1 VLVFTCFG
9 NLNPLENDGA
19 ADGRGDTWSQV
30 DLAFQAALEQPSEQ
44 RIAWVNEN
52 FAAKPELRDA
62 VLSLLAD
69 DQRSQAMFESA
80 MNERDR
86 IAREVLEGEDGLE
99 QVGNLV
105 GSMIG
110 PYRLE
115 QLLATGG
122 MGAVYR
128 AERADG
134 QFEQTVAIKILP
146 GWATDP
152 QTIARLKAERQILA
166 GLQHPNIT
174 RLLDGGETGDGFP
187 YLVTEFIDGLAITEY
202 AKQSVLRI
210 KHRLELFVNVADAVH
225 YAHKKLV
232 IHRDIKPANILVDKA
247 GRPHL
252 LDFGIAKLLES
263 STHEMTFMQTATG
276 FTPMTPE
283 YASPEQR
290 DGNEVTTASDVY
302 QLGLLLFH
310 LLTGTRANKD
320 AATRA
325 GGSTRPSTAV
335 LAAAQADSLS
345 GYIQPDRLARKL
357 KGDLDT
363 IVLKALREDPDE
375 RYASAAEMATDIR
388 RHLKGEAIEARPET
402 LWSATKRLSRHYPIA
417 AVLTVSLV
425 MVLVISATSLFL
437 YAQELEVQ
445 RDEANRQAS
454 RATHVKNVLI
464 DIFRRSD
471 PLEADTIGGKTASVW
486 DSLDA
491 AATETREQLTSEPE
505 IQAELF
511 VTLAGLYRYA
521 GEMDEARKLQL
532 EALTTYQSLG
542 PGFELEIAINL
553 AEYAGYLGQ
562 NNYAEALPLME
573 EAIRLMSALAANHPA
588 AAVSIMLDAGNLE
601 SYVGEFDNALTYFRN
616 AGEILKSNQID
627 DPSLQIEVLVGEAD
641 VLISKDKLVL
651 AETMLIQALQLGE
664 LRFGPD
670 HRRLTDTLSA
680 LAALNRR
687 LGNFD
692 KTIVYNQRVVELME
706 LDSATTYDSLLS
718 SKNNL
723 ALAYGA
729 AGKFT
734 EEQRILNDVID
745 TRRELGGPEGSV
757 DLAISI
763 KNLASSLHLSGD
775 FEPALQAADESRELI
790 EIHFPPASPFQALAH
805 FTSTLIYLDTGRPLL
820 AETEALTTLSILEPA
835 LGEQHFQVQVTRC
848 VLAEAYRI
856 QGKLIESRN
865 LAEPAMQ
872 GILAADTK
880 TQRYI
885 DRCRDTL
892 AELGKE
898 WLLTG
903 KTATIR

>member
-1 VLVFTCFG
+1 VFTCSG
-9 NLNPLENDGA
+9 NLNPLGSDGPT
-19 ADGRGDTWSQV
+19 DSRGGTWSQV

-44 RIAWVNEN
+44 RIAWVNEK
-52 FAAKPELRDA
+52 FAAQPELRDA

-69 DQRSQAMFESA
+69 EQRSQAMFESA
-80 MNERDR
+80 INERDR
-86 IAREVLEGEDGLE
+86 IAREVLEGDDGLE

-166 GLQHPNIT
+166 GLQHPGIT
-174 RLLDGGETGDGFP
+174 KLLDGGETPDGFP
-187 YLVTEFIDGLAITEY
+187 YLVTEFIDGPSITEY
-202 AKQSVLRI
+202 VKQSMPLI
-210 KHRLELFVNVADAVH
+210 KHRLELFAKVADAIH
-225 YAHKKLV
+225 YAHRKLV

-252 LDFGIAKLLES
+252 LDFGIAKLLEGGA
-263 STHEMTFMQTATG
+263 HEMTFMQTATG

-290 DGNEVTTASDVY
+290 SGKEVTTASDIY

-310 LLTGTRANKD
+310 LLTGSRVSKNANS
-320 AATRA
+320 RA
-325 GGSTRPSTAV
+325 GSATRPSTAV
-335 LAAAQADSLS
+335 LTGTQLDGLPNDVEP
-345 GYIQPDRLARKL
+345 GRLARKL
-357 KGDLDT
+357 RGDLDT
-363 IVLKALREDPDE
+363 IVLKALRVDPEE
-375 RYASAAEMATDIR
+375 RYSSAAEMAADIR
-388 RHLKGEAIEARPET
+388 RYLKGEAIEARPET
-402 LWSATKRLSRHYPIA
+402 LWSATKRLSRHYPLA
-417 AVLTVSLV
+417 ASLTVSLV
-425 MVLVISATSLFL
+425 MVLVISATSLFF
-437 YAQELEVQ
+437 YAQELTVQ
-445 RDEANRQAS
+445 RDEATRQAS

-491 AATETREQLTSEPE
+491 ATTETREQLSGEPE

-521 GEMDEARKLQL
+521 GELDKARKLQL

-542 PGFELEIAINL
+542 PGFELEIAVNL

-573 EAIRLMSALAANHPA
+573 EAIRLMPALAANHPA
-588 AAVSIMLDAGNLE
+588 AAASILLDAGNLE
-601 SYVGEFDNALTYFRN
+601 SYVGEFDNALTYFRS
-616 AGEILKSNQID
+616 AGELLKTNQID

-641 VLISKDKLVL
+641 VLISKDELAL
-651 AETMLIQALQLGE
+651 AETILIQALKLGE
-664 LRFGPD
+664 LHFGPD

-734 EEQRILNDVID
+734 EEQRILNEVIE
-745 TRRELGGPEGSV
+745 TRRDLSGPEGNV

-763 KNLASSLHLSGD
+763 KNLASSLHMSGD
-775 FEPALQAADESRELI
+775 FEQALQAADEARELI

-805 FTSTLIYLDTGRPLL
+805 FTSTLIYLDTDRPLL
-820 AETEALTTLSILEPA
+820 AETEALATLSILEPA

-856 QGKLIESRN
+856 QGRLIESRK

-872 GILAADTK
+872 GILGAGTK
-880 TQRYI
+880 TQVYI

-892 AELGKE
+892 AELGK
-898 WLLTG
+898 G
-903 KTATIR
+903 R